1 MVPLGGTGLAGG
13 IDPAKLG
20 LQINAEY
27 KRVEVTADGYFS
39 EGPKKTD
46 QQMAEADV
54 TEEQLA
60 KGNEPESHLLR
71 RSRSCCLKQSP
82 ASAR

>member
-1 MVPLGGTGLAGG
+1 M
-13 IDPAKLG
+13 
-20 LQINAEY
+20 
-27 KRVEVTADGYFS
+27 EVTADGYFS